1 VLDLHYRVYVR
12 NPENLTQVQAE
23 MTRYL
28 GQPPNAVYL
37 QADICRQDLLL
48 EIEAT
53 IESPLA
59 SFFRGD
65 VEE

>member
-1 VLDLHYRVYVR
+1 
-12 NPENLTQVQAE
+12 

-28 GQPPNAVYL
+28 GQSPNAVYL

-53 IESPLA
+53 IESPVA
-59 SFFRGD
+59 SLFRGD